1 MSAVAL
7 SLPPSVQR
15 RVRPLG
21 ARAYEAA
28 VDAGVKAIR
37 EGSRWPVDTG
47 RSLRAWRRTG
57 SGYSSRLYNPVSYAS
72 YVEGKGSPAASTLR
86 SSTSKMI
93 AAARRHANT
102 QSPRVNERAA
112 ERGLEVLRAAA
123 ARARG
128 EEQEQLYLLFLEQ
141 RRLQGRR
148 APRIPARI
156 RLLDRRIRQRAARNR
171 RRR

>member
-1 MSAVAL
+1 MADHQSRTARLMSAVAL

-72 YVEGKGSPAASTLR
+72 YVEGKGGPAASTLR

-102 QSPRVNERAA
+102 QSPQVNERAA
-112 ERGLEVLRAAA
+112 ERLNVSEVIP
-123 ARARG
+123 
-128 EEQEQLYLLFLEQ
+128 EVIQHEPQLS
-141 RRLQGRR
+141 
-148 APRIPARI
+148 
-156 RLLDRRIRQRAARNR
+156 
-171 RRR
+171 